1 MVVDCR
7 ACRAAIVH
15 KIEIAGNKKNRPN
28 KYFDTRIREKETS
41 IHSRTHARVGT
52 FSALEKHI
60 GKPIDRGGTDMKR
73 QYATT
78 CVYRRA
84 AVALAMVLAPTLT
97 YAQIDPGPRGGA
109 AGAGAKIAGL
119 TVKEGK
125 FFDAGL
131 DEFGEVQSVT
141 GSVLGTEEGLGP
153 RFNMNSC
160 SSCHAHPAVG
170 GTSPANNPQV
180 VANPVSVST
189 PSQINDLVALNII
202 SATGPVREVR
212 FNNDGGGV
220 HQLFTIMGLP
230 GTPAA
235 CTLSQ
240 PDFAG
245 NASALTFRIPTPV
258 FGLGLIEAIEDAT
271 ILANVGVSKPFGIL
285 GTANRNGN
293 DGTVTRFGWKAQNKS
308 LVIFAGE
315 AYNVEQGITNEL
327 FPDERG
333 DNGVPDSVDCRRVVP
348 APQDLV
354 HYELSQPQKLIDNVN
369 SFANFMRFLAPPTPA
384 TSYTGVTQ
392 AQIVAGEAAFNKAG
406 CAACHIKSMTTGN
419 HATAALRNKVANLF
433 SDLLVHDIATGDQ
446 ISQGNADGTQFRTA
460 PLWGLGQ
467 RLFFMHDGRTSD
479 LVTAINGHGGE
490 ALPVTL
496 NFLGTGSVPLDA
508 TERQNLIYFL
518 RSL

>member
-1 MVVDCR
+1 MKCQYTTAHVCKR
-7 ACRAAIVH
+7 AVLAA
-15 KIEIAGNKKNRPN
+15 
-28 KYFDTRIREKETS
+28 
-41 IHSRTHARVGT
+41 
-52 FSALEKHI
+52 
-60 GKPIDRGGTDMKR
+60 
-73 QYATT
+73 
-78 CVYRRA
+78 
-84 AVALAMVLAPTLT
+84 AMVLAPTLAT
-97 YAQIDPGPRGGA
+97 AQTDPGPRGGA
-109 AGAGAKIAGL
+109 AGAGARIAGL
-119 TVKEGK
+119 TIKEMK

-131 DEFGEVQSVT
+131 EEFGEMQSVT
-141 GSVLGTEEGLGP
+141 GSVPNTEAGLGP

-240 PDFAG
+240 PNFS
-245 NASALTFRIPTPV
+245 NNLSALTFRIPTPT

-308 LVIFAGE
+308 LVIFSGE

-333 DNGVPDSVDCRRVVP
+333 DNGVPDSIDCRRVAP

-354 HYELSQPQKLIDNVN
+354 HYELTNPQKTLDNVN
-369 SFANFMRFLAPPTPA
+369 SFADFMRFLAPPTPV
-384 TSYTGVTQ
+384 TSYGSVTN
-392 AQIVAGEAAFNKAG
+392 AQITAGEAAFNKAG
-406 CAACHIKSMTTGN
+406 CAVCHIKTMVTGN
-419 HATAALRNKVANLF
+419 HATAALRFKNVNLF
-433 SDLLVHDIATGDQ
+433 SDLLVHNIDTHDD
-446 ISQGNADGTQFRTA
+446 ISQGLADGTQFRTA

-467 RLFFMHDGRTSD
+467 RLFFMHDGRTSN